1 MGTGLSALW
10 GMDSCS
16 KQRLAVDRHPGGV
29 ITHRHPEGVT
39 PIYETWL
46 FRALV
51 ELGSKEQDPETLRL
65 SSSWRQVW
73 GMGTGLSALWGMGSC
88 SKQRLAVDRHPE
100 GVTPKD
106 PVMYRLELH
115 ILF

>member
-1 MGTGLSALW
+1 MVGLDERTPYGYRRETKEKRRGERRTSSSWRQVWGMGTGLSALW
-10 GMDSCS
+10 GMGSCS

-65 SSSWRQVW
+65 SSS
-73 GMGTGLSALWGMGSC
+73 
-88 SKQRLAVDRHPE
+88 
-100 GVTPKD
+100 
-106 PVMYRLELH
+106 
-115 ILF
+115 